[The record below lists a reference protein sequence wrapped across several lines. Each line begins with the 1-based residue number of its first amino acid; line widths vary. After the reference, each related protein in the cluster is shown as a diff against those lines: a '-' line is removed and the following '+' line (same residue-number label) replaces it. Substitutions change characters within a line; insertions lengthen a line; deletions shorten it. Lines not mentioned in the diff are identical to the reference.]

1 MDETICLGDYI
12 TLRNSSYSAQD
23 QYLFSSSELGNSVVI
38 TDDVE
43 MRFDDCLWQVSV
55 QNQYSAQRE
64 YRERLLQKYG
74 LQRSDDTLVESSL
87 QHQLQI
93 MQAKSSR
100 LDAKSND
107 VLNQLRR
114 AAVIERK
121 LNEKLMKI
129 KSGKSIA
136 FGDPIQLKHVKSG

>member
-12 TLRNSSYSAQD
+12 TLRNSSASSQD
-23 QYLFSSSELGNSVVI
+23 FYLFSSSELGNSVVI

-43 MRFDDCLWQVSV
+43 SRFDDCLWQVSV

-64 YRERLLQKYG
+64 YREGLLLSYG
-74 LQRSDDTLVESSL
+74 LQGSDDDLSL
-87 QHQLQI
+87 QQQLQT
-93 MQAKSSR
+93 MQGKNNPRVDQKSS
-100 LDAKSND
+100 D

-114 AAVIERK
+114 AAIIERK

-136 FGDPIQLKHVKSG
+136 FGDPIQLKHVKSGR